1 MVIIDLC
8 REKIPLEK
16 KCFYFF
22 CSIFIISSYLR
33 SLNKKVDDVE
43 PTFVNKTVYENF
55 SGD

>member
-1 MVIIDLC
+1 M
-8 REKIPLEK
+8 
-16 KCFYFF
+16 CFYFF

-43 PTFVNKTVYENF
+43 LTFVNKTVYENF